1 MRLQQNIAKQSTK
14 WLRQKS
20 TLTAQKPEYTI
31 NFAHNFQSLQN
42 DFHLMNRQDIS
53 V

>member
-1 MRLQQNIAKQSTK
+1 MRLQQNVAKQPTK
-14 WLRQKS
+14 RLRQKS
-20 TLTAQKPEYTI
+20 TFTAQKPEYTI
-31 NFAHNFQSLQN
+31 NFFHNFQSLQN